1 MQGQS
6 PDDSEM
12 AMTILQGRINTSLGA
27 SPLDRAVDHADI
39 KSDLLRPSESR
50 VRLIVIGSVFLV
62 GIICLAAKLLYPYTF
77 LGNPAPAS
85 LLHWLLPRLKKIVS
99 GWSLASMICYPL
111 LMLAIL
117 LLERMIPAVPTQKT
131 FGTGFVYDTLWELM
145 SSVTTIIVAK
155 WYSVLLFALYLRYL
169 RFLTPA
175 FTASIPELLRF
186 VLAVALLDFVR
197 WLQHLLQHKVKWL
210 WPFHAVHHAQREMN
224 LFSSER
230 LHIVDTMVAVTFGL
244 LFLLVAG
251 LSEPHIVW
259 WFLIASWHGRLYHAN
274 IKAGFGPLRYLIV
287 TPQSH
292 RIHHSKRREHYD
304 ANYGGMFSVWDY
316 LFGTQI
322 RDYEIYPESG
332 IEDESFPVETTQS
345 VTGVFATF
353 ARELLYPFQCLWANR
368 RRSADAEKTRPR
380 IPRA

>member
-1 MQGQS
+1 
-6 PDDSEM
+6 
-12 AMTILQGRINTSLGA
+12 MTILQERISTRLGA
-27 SPLDRAVDHADI
+27 SPLDRAVDQANI
-39 KSDLLRPSESR
+39 KSDLRLPSESR

-62 GIICLAAKLLYPYTF
+62 AVICLAAKLLYPYTF

-85 LLHWLLPRLKKIVS
+85 LLHWLLPRLKKLVS
-99 GWSLASMICYPL
+99 GWSLASMICYPM

-117 LLERMIPAVPTQKT
+117 LLERIIPAVPTQKT
-131 FGTGFVYDTLWELM
+131 FGTGFVYDALWELM
-145 SSVTTIIVAK
+145 TAVTAIIIAK
-155 WYSVLLFALYLRYL
+155 WYSVLLYTIYLRYL
-169 RFLTPA
+169 HFLTPA
-175 FTASIPELLRF
+175 FTASIPELLRL

-197 WLQHLLQHKVKWL
+197 WFQHLLQHKVKWL

-230 LHIVDTMVAVTFGL
+230 LHIVDVMVAVTFGL
-244 LFLLVAG
+244 LFLLTAG
-251 LSEPHIVW
+251 LNVPTVVW
-259 WFLIASWHGRLYHAN
+259 WFMIATWHGRLYHAN
-274 IKAGFGPLRYLIV
+274 IKSDFGPLRYLIV

-332 IEDESFPVETTQS
+332 IDDENFPVETTQS
-345 VTGVFATF
+345 VAGVLATF
-353 ARELLYPFQCLWANR
+353 AREMLYPFQSLWASRKR
-368 RRSADAEKTRPR
+368 RADAEKTPGE
-380 IPRA
+380 IAAK

>member
-1 MQGQS
+1 M
-6 PDDSEM
+6 
-12 AMTILQGRINTSLGA
+12 GA
-27 SPLDRAVDHADI
+27 STLDQAVDHANI
-39 KSDLLRPSESR
+39 KSDLHLPPESR

-62 GIICLAAKLLYPYTF
+62 GLICVVVKLLYPYTF

-99 GWSLASMICYPL
+99 GWSLTSMMCYPL

-117 LLERMIPAVPTQKT
+117 LLERIIPAVPTQKT
-131 FGTGFVYDTLWELM
+131 FGTGFVYDALWEM
-145 SSVTTIIVAK
+145 MNAVTSIIVAK
-155 WYSVLLFALYLRYL
+155 WYSVLLWAFYVRYL

-186 VLAVALLDFVR
+186 LLAIAMLDFAG
-197 WLQHLLQHKVKWL
+197 WLQHMLQHKVKWL

-230 LHIVDTMVAVTFGL
+230 LHIVDTMVGVTAGL
-244 LFLLVAG
+244 LFLLIAG
-251 LSEPHIVW
+251 LNVPNVVW
-259 WFLIASWHGRLYHAN
+259 WFLISTWHGRLYHAN
-274 IKAGFGPLRYLIV
+274 IRSDFGPLRYLIV

-292 RIHHSKRREHYD
+292 RIHHSKRREHHD
-304 ANYGGMFSVWDY
+304 ANYGVIFSVWDY

-322 RDYEIYPESG
+322 RDYESYPESG
-332 IEDESFPVETTQS
+332 IEDESFPVETTHS
-345 VTGVFATF
+345 VKGVFATF

-368 RRSADAEKTRPR
+368 QRSADAETTPR
-380 IPRA
+380 E